1 MLLKKREFMY
11 KILSSLGP
19 KPIIPE
25 GGYSMIADC
34 KESID
39 RIDLKKFDDKRGKT
53 FAFVKWLSKN
63 GLQGV
68 PISVFYCD
76 EYKHLGQSFVRF
88 CFLKNDETLVKAEKV
103 LAKLK
108 SELI

>member
-1 MLLKKREFMY
+1 MY
-11 KILSSLGP
+11 KILSSLGL

-25 GGYSMIADC
+25 GGYFMIADC
-34 KESID
+34 KELAD
-39 RIDLKKFDDKRGKT
+39 RLDLTEFDDKRGKN

-63 GLQGV
+63 RLQGI
-68 PISVFYCD
+68 PMSVFYCD
-76 EYKHLGQSFVRF
+76 QNKHLGQSFVRF
-88 CFLKNDETLVKAEKV
+88 CFFKNDETLAKAEKV